1 MVNVCVLARAKKRS
15 RSLSGGGVDVE
26 EMRGAAP
33 RPARGEPLDPYKGL
47 EHGRD
52 GLHRR

>member
-1 MVNVCVLARAKKRS
+1 
-15 RSLSGGGVDVE
+15 
-26 EMRGAAP
+26 MRGAAP
-33 RPARGEPLDPYKGL
+33 RPARGSPLDPYKGL